1 MHRRDVATEV
11 LTQAIVR
18 YAVERLRL
26 DPPPLDNSRPE
37 ADLRAMAGRTIT
49 PDGIGGLEALR
60 IFADVLAPSCISTDH
75 PRFFAFVPVA
85 PTEAAMLFDLV
96 VGSSAL
102 YGGSWLEGAGAV
114 FAENEALRWLADLAG
129 FPPGA
134 GGVFVSG
141 GSAANLS
148 ALTAARYRWRLGR
161 PDRETVRG
169 AVLASAAAHSSVVAA
184 ARVMDADVI
193 EVPAGA
199 AGQLTAQALRRAED
213 ELDLDRAF
221 AVVATAGT
229 TNAGVVDDLD
239 AAADAAEGLGVWLHV
254 DGAYGLAGLAAPSV
268 RHLFI
273 GIDRADSFVVDPHK
287 WLFAPYDCAA
297 LLYRDQAIARA
308 TFTQHAEYLE
318 VLNERHDWNPS
329 DYAYH
334 LSRRARG
341 LPFWFSLATY
351 GTQAYQDAIEATLTL
366 TRDAAELIRVTP
378 HLELLVEPELSVVMF
393 RRVGWTSTDYHAWSD
408 RLLTEGT
415 AFVVPTTWDGEA
427 VLRCCFVNPLTTV
440 DDVRVVF
447 DSLA

>member
-1 MHRRDVATEV
+1 MHRRDVDTEV
-11 LTQAIVR
+11 LTEAIVR
-18 YAVERLRL
+18 YVAERLQL
-26 DPPPLDNSRPE
+26 DPPPLDRSRSE
-37 ADLRAMAGRTIT
+37 AELRALAGATVT

-75 PRFFAFVPVA
+75 PRFFSFVPVA

-114 FAENEALRWLADLAG
+114 YAENEALRWLADLAR

-141 GSAANLS
+141 GSAGNLS
-148 ALTAARYRWRLGR
+148 ALAAARYRWRLGR
-161 PDRETVRG
+161 PDRTVVRG
-169 AVLASAAAHSSVVAA
+169 AVLASSAAHSSVVAA
-184 ARVMDADVI
+184 ARVMDADVVL
-193 EVPAGA
+193 VPGA
-199 AGQLTAQALRRAED
+199 ADGQLTADALRRAED
-213 ELDLDRAF
+213 ALDLERVF
-221 AVVATAGT
+221 ALVATAGT
-229 TNAGVVDDLD
+229 TNAGVIDDLG
-239 AAADAAEGLGVWLHV
+239 AAADVAEHLGAWLHV

-268 RHLFI
+268 RDRFA
-273 GIDRADSFVVDPHK
+273 GVERADSFVVDPHK

-297 LLYRDQAIARA
+297 LIYREPAIARA
-308 TFTQHAEYLE
+308 AFTQHAEYLE

-351 GTQAYQDAIEATLTL
+351 GTRRYTEAIEATLRL
-366 TRDAAELIRVTP
+366 TRETAALIRKVP
-378 HLELLVEPELSVVMF
+378 HLELLLEPELSVVMF
-393 RRVGWTSTDYHAWSD
+393 RRLGWSPADYHVWSD
-408 RLLTEGT
+408 RLLADGT
-415 AFVVPTTWDGEA
+415 GFVVPTTWDGET
-427 VLRCCFVNPLTTV
+427 VLRLCFVNPLTTI
-440 DDVRVVF
+440 DDVGMVL

>member
-1 MHRRDVATEV
+1 VHRRDVATEV

-18 YAVERLRL
+18 YVMERLRL
-26 DPPPLDNSRPE
+26 DPPPLDNSRTE
-37 ADLRAMAGRTIT
+37 EDLRAMAGRTIT
-49 PDGIGGLEALR
+49 PEGIGGLEAMR
-60 IFADVLAPSCISTDH
+60 VFADVLAPACISTDH

-141 GSAANLS
+141 GSAGNLS

-161 PDRETVRG
+161 PDRAVVRG
-169 AVLASAAAHSSVVAA
+169 AVLASTAAHSSVVAS
-184 ARVMDADVI
+184 ARVMDADVVT
-193 EVPAGA
+193 VPAGQD
-199 AGQLTAQALRRAED
+199 GQLTAAGLRRAQD
-213 ELDLDRAF
+213 DLDLERVF

-229 TNAGVVDDLD
+229 TNAGVIDDLL
-239 AAADAAEGLGVWLHV
+239 AAADAAADLGAWLHV

-268 RHLFI
+268 RHRFV
-273 GIDRADSFVVDPHK
+273 GIERADSFVVDPHK

-297 LLYRDQAIARA
+297 LIYREPAIARA

-351 GTQAYQDAIEATLTL
+351 GTHQYTDAIETTLAL
-366 TRDAAELIRVTP
+366 THETAEMIRAAP
-378 HLELLVEPELSVVMF
+378 HVELLVEPELSVVVF
-393 RRVGWTSTDYHAWSD
+393 RRLGWSPGDYHAWSD
-408 RLLTEGT
+408 RVLAEGT
-415 AFVVPTTWDGEA
+415 AFVVPTTWAGET
-427 VLRCCFVNPLTTV
+427 VLRFCFVNPVTTAE
-440 DDVRVVF
+440 DVRIVL